1 MWGIRNGRQKWR
13 PYKSLRGVSCTDGI
27 YAVHARKWLNQIC
40 LMIILVS
47 YLAFA
52 SVPDLQAQPNV
63 PERLHPR
70 QVFLLRDVDGVGTNR
85 IIFLDL
91 LTGEQ
96 QTVDLY
102 GERYTVT
109 PDGVLFYAPGENR
122 VRVLTPAGDVRDHPF
137 VQPRGTTRR
146 VDWLLD
152 SDAQSIVWTL
162 TEGVPGVLTTVTQ
175 IASYDGSDR
184 RAMLTDGP
192 RNGIRAMPVAFSAD
206 RSELYMD
213 YQPDTIGDYTTF
225 RQYAGLFAVDLDSG
239 ATRALPGEPGCFCGA
254 GLGSDWF
261 LRLALTS
268 DLGGFDLQARQ
279 LERGI
284 EQTLPSLPLAD
295 YTQGGDILIS
305 PDGLFAIYALAQV
318 RNFGTPDQRVQSILV
333 LVDLNALT
341 QAALGEAVDFLL
353 RPVAWTEADNAV
365 LLTSPQIDGTW
376 KISLPDGDLQRIADA
391 TYLGDMRVSP

>member
-1 MWGIRNGRQKWR
+1 
-13 PYKSLRGVSCTDGI
+13 L
-27 YAVHARKWLNQIC
+27 LLC
-40 LMIILVS
+40 LLLIAPVV
-47 YLAFA
+47 A
-52 SVPDLQAQPNV
+52 AQPDV
-63 PERLHPR
+63 PEDMHPR
-70 QVFLLRDVDGVGTNR
+70 QVFLLRNVDGVGTNR
-85 IIFLDL
+85 IVFLDL

-109 PDGVLFYAPGENR
+109 PDGVIFYAPADNR
-122 VRVLTPAGDVRDHPF
+122 VRVVAPDGAVSDHPF

-175 IASYDGSDR
+175 IANYDGSDR
-184 RAMLTDGP
+184 REVLTDGP
-192 RNGIRAMPVAFSAD
+192 RAGIRAMPVAFSVD

-225 RQYAGLFAVDLDSG
+225 RQYAGLFAVNLSSG

-261 LRLALTS
+261 LRLALTNQA
-268 DLGGFDLQARQ
+268 DGFELQVRQ

-284 EQTLPSLPLAD
+284 EQTISSPGLPT

-305 PDGLFAIYALAQV
+305 PDGAYAIYALAQV
-318 RNFGTPDQRVQSILV
+318 RNFGTPDQDVQSILV
-333 LVDLNALT
+333 LVNLNALT
-341 QAALGEAVDFLL
+341 QTPLGEPVDFLL
-353 RPVAWTEADNAV
+353 RPAAWTEADNAV
-365 LLTSPQIDGTW
+365 LLTSPQLDGTW

-391 TYLGDMRVSP
+391 TYLGDISVSP

>member
-1 MWGIRNGRQKWR
+1 MRGSWS
-13 PYKSLRGVSCTDGI
+13 SLI
-27 YAVHARKWLNQIC
+27 LLC
-40 LMIILVS
+40 LLW
-47 YLAFA
+47 FA
-52 SVPDLQAQPNV
+52 PVVVAQPDVPD
-63 PERLHPR
+63 RLHPR
-70 QVFLLRDVDGVGTNR
+70 QVFVLRNVDGVGTNR
-85 IIFLDL
+85 LIFLDL

-96 QTVDLY
+96 QAVDLY

-122 VRVLTPAGDVRDHPF
+122 VRVVTPDGDVRDHPF

-175 IASYDGSDR
+175 IANYDGSDR
-184 RAMLTDGP
+184 RDVLTDGP
-192 RNGIRAMPVAFSAD
+192 RDGIRAMPVAFSAD

-239 ATRALPGEPGCFCGA
+239 STRALPGEPGCFCGA

-261 LRLALTS
+261 LRLALTNNLS
-268 DLGGFDLQARQ
+268 GFDLQARQ

-284 EQTLPSLPLAD
+284 EQTIPSLPLAD

-305 PDGLFAIYALAQV
+305 PDGLYAIYALAQV
-318 RNFGTPDQRVQSILV
+318 RNFGTPDQEVQSVLV

-341 QAALGEAVDFLL
+341 QAPLGEVVDFLL
-353 RPVAWTEADNAV
+353 RPTAWTEADNAV

-376 KISLPDGDLQRIADA
+376 KITLPDGDLQRIADA
-391 TYLGDMRVSP
+391 TYLGEINVSP